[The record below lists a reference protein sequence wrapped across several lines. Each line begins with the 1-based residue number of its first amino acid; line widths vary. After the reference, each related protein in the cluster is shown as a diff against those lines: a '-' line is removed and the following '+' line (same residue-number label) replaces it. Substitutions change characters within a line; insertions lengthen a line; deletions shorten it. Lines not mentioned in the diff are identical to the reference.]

1 MEYFDFFRQKVKI
14 CNRFNRGKE
23 CRELQVASLKLC
35 LLFYQWF
42 HFALTS
48 AIILAAQV
56 YNDTKSFA
64 ISSSYHFL
72 NSSNRQRF
80 SQTSTQESIFIPPSR
95 PFYGRRIHPTIKM
108 VTIKNILLFIT
119 AASALTI
126 GGGDTS
132 TILNDISTFDSE
144 IKSLT
149 SAVNSYNSGLF
160 AAASIQRSES
170 ALGMNHRIFSS
181 WKDALF

>member
-1 MEYFDFFRQKVKI
+1 
-14 CNRFNRGKE
+14 
-23 CRELQVASLKLC
+23 
-35 LLFYQWF
+35 
-42 HFALTS
+42 
-48 AIILAAQV
+48 
-56 YNDTKSFA
+56 
-64 ISSSYHFL
+64 
-72 NSSNRQRF
+72 
-80 SQTSTQESIFIPPSR
+80 
-95 PFYGRRIHPTIKM
+95 M

-181 WKDALF
+181 